1 MDEAPRPVAADTHG
15 RVRMPADQRERILA
29 EFAASGMTAVAFA
42 ALVGVKYPTFS
53 GWVRL
58 RRAGGE
64 PMPVGRPRKVSV
76 APVRFVEAQRPP
88 LAPAPR
94 AAMTTGSPASALE
107 LELPGGARVLIA
119 ELSQVPM
126 AVELLKGLRPC

>member
-1 MDEAPRPVAADTHG
+1 MEEAPRPVAADTHG
-15 RVRMPADQRERILA
+15 RVRMPAVQRERILA

-42 ALVGVKYPTFS
+42 ALVGVKYPTFA

-58 RRAGGE
+58 RRAGRK
-64 PMPVGRPRKVSV
+64 PLPVGRPRRAPV
-76 APVRFVEAQRPP
+76 APVRFVEAQRPS
-88 LAPAPR
+88 LAPPPR
-94 AAMTTGSPASALE
+94 AAVTAVSPAPALE
-107 LELPGGARVLIA
+107 LELPGGARLLIT

>member
-1 MDEAPRPVAADTHG
+1 
-15 RVRMPADQRERILA
+15 MPADQRERILA
-29 EFAASGMTAVAFA
+29 EFAASGMTALAFA
-42 ALVGVKYPTFS
+42 ALVGVKYATFA

-58 RRAGGE
+58 RRAGRR
-64 PMPVGRPRKVSV
+64 PMPVGRPRKATV

-94 AAMTTGSPASALE
+94 VAMAPTTPNRALE
-107 LELPGGARVLIA
+107 VELPGGAKLLIG

-126 AVELLKGLRPC
+126 AVELLRGLRPC